1 MRQFK
6 QKSFIVGKCDIF
18 CRKMRQLI
26 NFFLYLDLDQMKVS
40 LDLKLTTCEG
50 CDMLMTKKHLTHKH
64 KCKNKRKAEDE
75 LSQEL
80 ANKL

>member
-1 MRQFK
+1 
-6 QKSFIVGKCDIF
+6 
-18 CRKMRQLI
+18 
-26 NFFLYLDLDQMKVS
+26 MKVS